1 MGGTTNARRG
11 DIEGLID
18 PSTSINEQYTDD
30 TSDIDGAGVDTAPQ
44 GQEYNGVSF
53 FIDNENGN
61 ASDDL
66 TFTIQESSDDGASD
80 AYADLTDKNG
90 NTVTGQV
97 TGADSEVHV
106 SLTDAPK
113 HERYLRAK
121 LKSGDATLGGA
132 SSDVTVVALRGAK
145 KFAP

>member
-1 MGGTTNARRG
+1 MGGTVNARRG

-18 PSTSINEQYTDD
+18 PATSINEQYTDD
-30 TSDIDGAGVDTAPQ
+30 TTDIDGAGVDTAPQ

-53 FIDNENGN
+53 FVDNENGN

-66 TFTIQESSDDGASD
+66 TFTVQESSDDGASD
-80 AYADLTDKNG
+80 SYADLTDKDG

-97 TGADSEVHV
+97 TGADSSVHI
-106 SLTDAPK
+106 SLTNAPK
-113 HERYLRAK
+113 HERYLRVK

-132 SSDVTVVALRGAK
+132 SSDVTAVALRGAK
-145 KFAP
+145 KVAP